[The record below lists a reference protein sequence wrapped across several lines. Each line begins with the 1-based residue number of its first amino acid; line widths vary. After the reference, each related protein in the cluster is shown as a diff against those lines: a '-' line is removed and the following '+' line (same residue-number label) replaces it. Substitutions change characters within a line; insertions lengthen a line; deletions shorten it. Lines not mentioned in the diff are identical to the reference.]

1 MTVGRPEWRF
11 EELELF
17 ASGDWIWQL
26 HENQSYL
33 GRVILRLRR
42 RNVESFATCTTGEWK
57 SLRLQLRAYEAILSR
72 LFSPDRYNYCQLGNT
87 YEQLHVHAIPRY
99 KTPRRWSSYQFSDRR
114 WGRNWPPAPP
124 SPLAPEAT
132 YDFAK
137 WLRTEIA
144 KGESMPAFLEG
155 KL

>member
-1 MTVGRPEWRF
+1 MTVGRHRWRF

-17 ASGDWIWQL
+17 ASRDWIWQL

-33 GRVILRLRR
+33 GRVILRLRHD
-42 RNVESFATCTTGEWK
+42 NTGSFATCTSEEWN
-57 SLRLQLRAYEAILSR
+57 SLRLQIRAYETLIDH
-72 LFSPDRYNYCQLGNT
+72 LFSPDRYNYCQLGNI

-99 KTPRRWSSYQFSDRR
+99 KAPRLWSSYEFCDGR

-124 SPLAPEAT
+124 SPLAPDAT
-132 YDFAK
+132 YEFAG
-137 WLRTEIA
+137 WLRTEIV
-144 KGESMPAFLEG
+144 KNLSTPRIVEG